1 VWSHITVRSN
11 LDKHY
16 VATEA
21 TLYQTRDKCNPEFL
35 LVKLRHYGGDIKY
48 LVTDRVPKPDP
59 TTQTSCIFK
68 SEDTILLSYGPQ
80 SGLHQ
85 YDRFIHKHGVPL
97 RTARFASPI
106 PIGQLAILLNIVQ
119 ETSPPDDFEST
130 ERLFFRY
137 VYPIWEVLCDV
148 GNAVVRD
155 DVRWKDYE
163 AISYDQEEP
172 LATVRAEFTAE
183 LQRIEDQRI
192 QTEQADELLRVCSQ
206 TDQLPHLLTMFI

>member
-1 VWSHITVRSN
+1 
-11 LDKHY
+11 
-16 VATEA
+16 
-21 TLYQTRDKCNPEFL
+21 
-35 LVKLRHYGGDIKY
+35 
-48 LVTDRVPKPDP
+48 
-59 TTQTSCIFK
+59 
-68 SEDTILLSYGPQ
+68 
-80 SGLHQ
+80 
-85 YDRFIHKHGVPL
+85 
-97 RTARFASPI
+97 
-106 PIGQLAILLNIVQ
+106 
-119 ETSPPDDFEST
+119 
-130 ERLFFRY
+130 
-137 VYPIWEVLCDV
+137 V